1 MNLLAPISTI
11 MTKDPITIE
20 ASTTLDQLDN
30 IFRQNR
36 IHHLPVVEDDKV
48 VGMISKS
55 DFLLFKRGFFECQVE
70 ERYDMFK
77 LKTHEAREIMTK
89 GVAKLEPTDKIN
101 VALEVFKKNFLHSLL
116 IMDQDI
122 LVGIV
127 TTHDIIV
134 HLAEEKSA
142 INQYEKKW

>member
-1 MNLLAPISTI
+1 
-11 MTKDPITIE
+11 
-20 ASTTLDQLDN
+20 
-30 IFRQNR
+30 
-36 IHHLPVVEDDKV
+36 
-48 VGMISKS
+48 
-55 DFLLFKRGFFECQVE
+55 
-70 ERYDMFK
+70 MFK

-89 GVAKLEPTDKIN
+89 GIAKLDPTDKIN

-116 IMDQDI
+116 IMDQDT